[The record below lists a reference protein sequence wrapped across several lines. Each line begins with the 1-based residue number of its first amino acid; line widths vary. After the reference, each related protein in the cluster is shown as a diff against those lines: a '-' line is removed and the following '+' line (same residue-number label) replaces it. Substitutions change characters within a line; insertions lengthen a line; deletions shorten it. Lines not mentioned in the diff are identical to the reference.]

1 MPSYDF
7 VAIDFET
14 ANHNLNSA
22 CSMGLA
28 AVRNME
34 IVDTEYF
41 LIKPPSLYF
50 DENNIKIHGIT
61 PNSVVDAP
69 LFPKVWKKTQRY
81 FVNNIV
87 VAHNAHFDMSVLK
100 CGFIEHELDIPYFNY
115 LCSIQISNFACQ
127 GKKVG
132 ISLMDRAWHFGIAM
146 DEHHN
151 ALSDAKTCAHI
162 VIESVKKTGD
172 ITFHSF
178 CERYNDLPLKNFTEL
193 KPQKYF
199 GPRYRRFQRIAISEI
214 AATVESFERSHPF
227 YGKNI
232 VFTGD
237 LQSMDRRTA
246 MQNVVN
252 LGGVVKS
259 NVSRKTDIVIVG
271 IQDKAFVGPEGI
283 SLKEKRAYEL
293 IKKGYAIEIIKE
305 ENFLGLLN
313 L

>member
-14 ANHNLNSA
+14 ANDNLNSA

-28 AVRNME
+28 AVRNLK

-61 PNSVVDAP
+61 PNTVLKAP
-69 LFPKVWKKTQRY
+69 LFPEIWKKSQQY
-81 FVNNIV
+81 FVNNII

-100 CGFIEHELDIPYFNY
+100 RALIEHELDMPNFNY
-115 LCSIQISNFACQ
+115 LCSIQISNYACRGQ
-127 GKKVG
+127 GIG
-132 ISLMDRAWHFGIAM
+132 ISLMDRAWHFGIPM
-146 DEHHN
+146 DDHHN
-151 ALSDAKTCAHI
+151 ALSDAKTCAQI
-162 VIESVKKTGD
+162 VIESVKKTGR
-172 ITFHSF
+172 ITFRSF
-178 CERYNDLPLKNFTEL
+178 YKRYGDLPIKSFTEL

-199 GPRYRRFQRIAISEI
+199 GPRYHRFQRIAISEI
-214 AATVESFERSHPF
+214 AATVESFDRSHPF
-227 YGKNI
+227 YGSNI

-259 NVSRKTDIVIVG
+259 NVSRKTDIVVVG
-271 IQDKAFVGPEGI
+271 IQDKALVGPEGI

-293 IKKGYAIEIIKE
+293 INKGYAIEIIGEKK
-305 ENFLGLLN
+305 FLGLLN